1 MKGPGRGLM
10 VLGFGMIVAGIV
22 WGAVGYY
29 VSQTFFL
36 LALIGG
42 GIVLARLGAK
52 MADDPNPTKPVA
64 WTPTEQTPPAVLAV
78 PQNVIDDTPA
88 VVAPLKAELPVRDHE
103 PARVSAPT
111 AVPVSGSADEGT
123 RMVTRDRNAAT
134 AWRLRLADGTEI
146 PVRGAILLGRDPAP
160 EDGQEVAR
168 LVSLADPDHS
178 ISKTHA
184 MVDLRGDHLVV
195 RDLGS
200 TNGTV
205 VVSRDGAEVECAAGV
220 DVDVDDGAGIELGTY
235 VLRVAAPQ
243 GAS

>member
-10 VLGFGMIVAGIV
+10 VLGLGMIIAGVV

-29 VSQTFFL
+29 VNQTFFL

-42 GIVLARLGAK
+42 GIVLARIGAK
-52 MADDPNPTKPVA
+52 MADGPNPTKPVA
-64 WTPTEQTPPAVLAV
+64 WTPTEPTPPAVPAV
-78 PQNVIDDTPA
+78 TQHVMDETPA
-88 VVAPLKAELPVRDHE
+88 VVAPLRADSPVHDEE
-103 PARVSAPT
+103 PTRVSAPA
-111 AVPVSGSADEGT
+111 AVPVSGGVDEGT
-123 RMVTRDRNAAT
+123 RMVKRDRDAAT
-134 AWRLRLADGTEI
+134 TWRLRLADGREI
-146 PVRGAILLGRDPAP
+146 PVRGATLLGRDPAP
-160 EDGQEVAR
+160 EDGQQVAR
-168 LVSLADPDHS
+168 LVSLADPDQT

-184 MVDLRGDHLVV
+184 MVDLRGDRLVV

-205 VVSRDGAEVECAAGV
+205 VVSRDGVEVECAVGV
-220 DVDVDDGAGIELGTY
+220 DVDVDDGVGIELGTY

>member
-1 MKGPGRGLM
+1 M
-10 VLGFGMIVAGIV
+10 VLGFGMILAGVV

-29 VSQTFFL
+29 VDQAFFL

-42 GIVLARLGAK
+42 GIVVARIGAK

-64 WTPTEQTPPAVLAV
+64 WTPTEPTPPAVTQDV
-78 PQNVIDDTPA
+78 MDETPA
-88 VVAPLKAELPVRDHE
+88 VVAPLRADSPVHDEE
-103 PARVSAPT
+103 PARVSAPA
-111 AVPVSGSADEGT
+111 AVPVSGDVDEGT
-123 RMVTRDRNAAT
+123 RMVTRDRDAAT

-184 MVDLRGDHLVV
+184 LVDLRGDHLVV

-205 VVSRDGAEVECAAGV
+205 VVSRDSVEVECAAGV
-220 DVDVDDGAGIELGTY
+220 DVDVGDGAGIELGTY

>member
-1 MKGPGRGLM
+1 M
-10 VLGFGMIVAGIV
+10 VLGFGMILAGVV

-29 VSQTFFL
+29 VNQALFL

-42 GIVLARLGAK
+42 GIVVARIGAK

-64 WTPTEQTPPAVLAV
+64 WTPTEQAPPAALAV
-78 PQNVIDDTPA
+78 PQDVIDGTPA
-88 VVAPLKAELPVRDHE
+88 RFAPLTAELPVRDHS
-103 PARVSAPT
+103 ATRVLAPT
-111 AVPVSGSADEGT
+111 AAPASDGVDEGT
-123 RMVTRDRNAAT
+123 RMVTRDRHDAT
-134 AWRLRLADGTEI
+134 AWRLHLADGTEI
-146 PVRGAILLGRDPAP
+146 PVRGAILFGRDPAP
-160 EDGQEVAR
+160 EDGQQVAR

-184 MVDLRGDHLVV
+184 MVDLRGDRLVV

-205 VVSRDGAEVECAAGV
+205 VVSADGVEVECAAGV
-220 DVDVDDGAGIELGTY
+220 DIGVDDGAGIELGTY